1 MVRREI
7 LHQLYHSPSAS
18 MWINFA
24 NNHNVGIIRFVH
36 HLNVIL
42 YWNWLYS
49 SKVTDLAF
57 IEKW

>member
-1 MVRREI
+1 MVLREI
-7 LHQLYHSPSAS
+7 LDQLYHSPSAS

-36 HLNVIL
+36 HLNGIL